1 MQVGSAA
8 HLDRDDIRRSGP
20 LFITMPATVTGLR
33 YPRTRVLLPRTRLA
47 YVHLRNLLT
56 DAKRDRSAR
65 VSGYVAIWLPEEFMV
80 LYLQRG
86 ELVNACVHDGR
97 EFQPIAI
104 GAAVE
109 KVPNEPEYGEIC
121 FHEADDDQLR
131 CMYTAQ
137 TTAPLPWPVEL
148 RATDPTALFPHLMA
162 TTFDGLVEI
171 AAEGEVNYLL
181 FHNGAVHTAY
191 LSGAPTGTLVDRVSH
206 LFDRDRRAL
215 HVSVRHWPVPI
226 PLPIQAPTGLV
237 QAYRDLATSL
247 VLRLV
252 ADGRE
257 SAPAIAEH
265 ARLTLLSTHAPLEGF
280 SFNGRPPR
288 AVVADADAVTEAIAA
303 LINELLWTASDQE
316 GHGPERMLRELTHE
330 RRHLYQSAGLFDRL
344 SWKLA

>member
-1 MQVGSAA
+1 
-8 HLDRDDIRRSGP
+8 
-20 LFITMPATVTGLR
+20 MPAPVTGLR

-65 VSGYVAIWLPEEFMV
+65 VSGYVAIWLPEEFVV

-86 ELVNACVHDGR
+86 ELVNASVHDGK
-97 EFQPIAI
+97 ECHPIAI

-121 FHEADDDQLR
+121 FHEADDDQLS
-131 CMYTAQ
+131 CMFAAQ
-137 TTAPLPWPVEL
+137 TTAPLHWPVEL
-148 RATDPTALFPHLMA
+148 RETDPNSLFPYLMA

-181 FHNGAVHTAY
+181 FRNGAVHTAY
-191 LSGAPTGTLVDRVSH
+191 LSGAPTGTLVERVSH
-206 LFDRDRRAL
+206 LFARDRRAL
-215 HVSVRHWPVPI
+215 HLAVRHWPVPVA
-226 PLPIQAPTGLV
+226 LPVQAPTGLV
-237 QAYRDLATSL
+237 QAYRDLTTSL

-265 ARLTLLSTHAPLEGF
+265 ARQTLVTAHPPLDGF
-280 SFNGRPPR
+280 SFNGRTPR
-288 AVVADADAVTEAIAA
+288 AVVADADAVTDAIAA

-316 GHGPERMLRELTHE
+316 GHGPELMLKELTYE
-330 RRHLYQSAGLFDRL
+330 RRHLFQSAGLFDRL
-344 SWKLA
+344 SWTLA